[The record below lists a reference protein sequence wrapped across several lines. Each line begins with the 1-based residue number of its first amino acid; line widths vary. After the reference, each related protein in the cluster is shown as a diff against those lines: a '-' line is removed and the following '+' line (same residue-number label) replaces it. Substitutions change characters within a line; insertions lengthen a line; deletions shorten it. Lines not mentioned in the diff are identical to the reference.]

1 MQRQNNSKT
10 LVLFLFFFPHGFPN
24 KAMDINT
31 KILNSLEKLRMNNMQ
46 RTSAIAV
53 AAVLSE
59 CVFTSITVRV
69 WLSFILVKSVG
80 HRTVPD

>member
-10 LVLFLFFFPHGFPN
+10 LVLFCFFSHGFPN

-46 RTSAIAV
+46 RTSSIAV

>member
-1 MQRQNNSKT
+1 MFDKKTQKYAKTEQQQNSCSFF
-10 LVLFLFFFPHGFPN
+10 VFFPHGFPN

-59 CVFTSITVRV
+59 CVFTSITVS
-69 WLSFILVKSVG
+69 LA
-80 HRTVPD
+80 